1 MIWIQFAILLVAILI
16 GARMKGIG
24 LGVMGMVALMIFV
37 FVFRMAPAD
46 PPIDVMLIILSVV
59 STAAT
64 LQAAGGMEYMVR
76 LAEKVLRSKPSL
88 IVLIAPLT
96 TFVFSVFAGTA
107 HITYSLL
114 PIIAEVSTK
123 KRIRPERALS
133 ISVIASHLA
142 VTASPISAATAA
154 LVSILGGAISLPQ
167 VIMVSIPACLVGIL
181 CGVAVCWKK
190 GVELERD
197 PVFLEKMKDPEFA
210 KSIDLDTSAS
220 REPLKPGA
228 KTAVAIFG
236 LAVLLIVMVGAFP
249 KMLPTFEPGHA
260 NLAINNLGNIK
271 MAAMIELIML
281 SAAAAIMIFTKTTAE
296 SVSKASLFTAGAVAV
311 ISVFGVVWMSAT
323 FMQTNQAII
332 ESALGN
338 MVRSAP
344 WTFSIAIFLLS
355 MLLFS
360 QAATTQALAPLGLAL
375 GISPAHLVAM
385 FPGAN
390 GDFVLPGYPTLLAA
404 INFDRTGS
412 THIGKFLVNH
422 SFMIPG
428 LVAVGM
434 SVAAGF
440 FFASILL

>member
-1 MIWIQFAILLVAILI
+1 MVWIEFAILLGAILI
-16 GARMKGIG
+16 GSQMKGIG
-24 LGVMGMVALMIFV
+24 LGVMGMVGLLIFI
-37 FVFRMAPAD
+37 FVFRMMPAD

-59 STAAT
+59 TTAAA
-64 LQAAGGMEYMVR
+64 LQAAGGMDFMVR
-76 LAEKVLRSKPSL
+76 LAEKILRSKPSL

-96 TFVFSVFAGTA
+96 TFAFSVFAGTA

-154 LVSILGGAISLPQ
+154 LVGILGGAVTLPKVVMV
-167 VIMVSIPACLVGIL
+167 VIPSSIIGIL
-181 CGVAVCWKK
+181 AGVIVCWKK
-190 GVELERD
+190 GKELDKD

-210 KSIDLDTSAS
+210 KSIDAESTTDKK
-220 REPLKPGA
+220 PLLPGA
-228 KTAVAIFG
+228 KTSVLIFG

-249 KMLPTFEPGHA
+249 NMLPSFEPNHPNMAVNG
-260 NLAINNLGNIK
+260 LGNIK

-281 SAAAAIMIFTKTTAE
+281 GATAAIMLICKTSSSA
-296 SVSKASLFTAGAVAV
+296 VAKASLFTAGATAV

-323 FMQTNQAII
+323 FMQTNQALI
-332 ESALGN
+332 EHSLGD

-344 WTFSIAIFLLS
+344 WTFSIAIFALS
-355 MLLFS
+355 ILLFS
-360 QAATTQALAPLGLAL
+360 QAATTQALMPLGLSL

-385 FPGAN
+385 YPGAN

-412 THIGKFLVNH
+412 THIGKFVVNH

-428 LVAVGM
+428 LVAVG
-434 SVAAGF
+434 VTIAAGF
-440 FFASILL
+440 FFSSILL